1 MSRNMLNG
9 AQVIV
14 DYLIQ
19 EKVPQVFGL
28 CGHGNIQFIDALYE
42 RSSDI
47 KTISVHH
54 ESVAGFMADVYY
66 RVSGRPTAT
75 FTSCGPGSAN
85 LPISL
90 ANAFLDSVPFLA
102 VTGNVPT
109 SQFNRGAF
117 QEMYRHYQADFPS
130 TVRTMC
136 KKVFQPTRGEMVP
149 LAVRQAWKTMTTGRP
164 GPVVLDVPFD
174 VFMESA
180 AEEAP
185 NAQAWNANISSRCG
199 ADPEG
204 VVKAVDMLLGA
215 ERPMIIVGQGVRYGG
230 AADELLKLAERLQI
244 PVAASASG
252 LGAIDCNHPLAL
264 GLVARAGHYQANHA
278 TRQADVLLA
287 MGMRFDDRTS
297 SSWIPGYSFTI
308 PPTRLIHV
316 DIDPEEI
323 GRNYPVAL
331 GLMADV
337 RTFLRQVHAELDRRA
352 DLTKK
357 ADARKKWLAQI
368 DTYRKEWDKFVAPGF
383 SDDTTP
389 INPQRAALEID
400 KALPEDAILVSDIGV
415 HHNWLL
421 GFCKPKRPDSLIG
434 SMGFGPMGFGVAGVM
449 GAKFAAPDRPCVS
462 VCGDGAFFMHA
473 NVLGTAVEY
482 NLPVV
487 WVVWNN
493 YAYASIRGLQRGYLG
508 GRELATDFHDP
519 NTGQRYN
526 PDFAAMAR
534 SCGVE
539 GVRVD
544 RAGDLGEAIRK
555 GIAANKPYLID
566 VDIAADINPVGAGV
580 WELPGL
586 GQSKAGIG
594 TRFSPPDLLREEIA
608 CCLQARKSSS
618 SVVPPASV
626 LRPPNWRSAKAPTSS
641 SRRATSSG
649 STRSAEKLNA
659 IAIPAD
665 VTSDDSVAELFRRCG
680 PVDHVVVTAA
690 QLRTGPFKTVAM
702 EDVRAT
708 MEGKFWGAW
717 RVAQQ
722 ADIRPGGSLTLV
734 SGFLSVRPRPN
745 SAIVSAANGAL
756 ESLARALA
764 LELAPV
770 RVNAVS
776 PGIIDTP
783 IRAAMPEEARRD
795 MLAKTAAAL
804 PVGRVGAARI
814 SHARSSAS

>member
-1 MSRNMLNG
+1 MSPRNMLNG

-42 RSSDI
+42 RSDDI

-90 ANAFLDSVPFLA
+90 GNAFLDSVPFLA

-117 QEMYRHYQADFPS
+117 QELYRHYQADFPS
-130 TVRTMC
+130 TVRSYC

-174 VFMESA
+174 VFLESA

-185 NAQAWNANISSRCG
+185 NAKAWNGNISSRCG

-204 VVKAVDMLLGA
+204 VVQAVDMLLGA
-215 ERPMIIVGQGVRYGG
+215 ERPVMIVGQGVRYGG
-230 AADELLKLAERLQI
+230 AAEELLKLAERLQI

-252 LGAIDCNHPLAL
+252 LGAIDTRHPLAL

-287 MGMRFDDRTS
+287 LGMRFDDRTS

-308 PPTRLIHV
+308 PPTKLIHV

-337 RTFLRQVHAELDRRA
+337 RTFLRQLHAELDRRA
-352 DLTKK
+352 DLTQR

-383 SDDTTP
+383 TDDTVP

-400 KALPEDAILVSDIGV
+400 KALPENAILVSDIGV

-421 GFCKPKRPDSLIG
+421 SFCKPKRPDSLIG

-449 GAKFAAPDRPCVS
+449 GAKYAAPDRPCVS

-493 YAYASIRGLQRGYLG
+493 YAYASIRGLQRGYLK

-519 NTGQRYN
+519 RTGERYN

-566 VDIAADINPVGAGV
+566 VDIAADINPSGAGV

-586 GQSKAGIG
+586 GQSKPGIG
-594 TRFSPPDLLREEIA
+594 VRYE
-608 CCLQARKSSS
+608 
-618 SVVPPASV
+618 
-626 LRPPNWRSAKAPTSS
+626 PT
-641 SRRATSSG
+641 
-649 STRSAEKLNA
+649 
-659 IAIPAD
+659 
-665 VTSDDSVAELFRRCG
+665 
-680 PVDHVVVTAA
+680 
-690 QLRTGPFKTVAM
+690 
-702 EDVRAT
+702 
-708 MEGKFWGAW
+708 
-717 RVAQQ
+717 
-722 ADIRPGGSLTLV
+722 
-734 SGFLSVRPRPN
+734 
-745 SAIVSAANGAL
+745 
-756 ESLARALA
+756 
-764 LELAPV
+764 
-770 RVNAVS
+770 
-776 PGIIDTP
+776 
-783 IRAAMPEEARRD
+783 
-795 MLAKTAAAL
+795 
-804 PVGRVGAARI
+804 
-814 SHARSSAS
+814 

>member
-1 MSRNMLNG
+1 LDKQENDPMSTRNMLNG

-19 EKVPQVFGL
+19 QKVPNVFGL

-42 RSSDI
+42 RKHDI
-47 KTISVHH
+47 KTVSVHH

-90 ANAFLDSVPFLA
+90 GNAFLDSVPFMA

-117 QEMYRHYQADFPS
+117 QELYRHYQADFPS
-130 TVRTMC
+130 TVRAYC

-149 LAVRQAWKTMTTGRP
+149 LAVRQAWKTMVTGRP

-174 VFMESA
+174 VFLESA

-185 NAQAWNANISSRCG
+185 KPEEWSANISSRCG

-204 VVKAVDMLLGA
+204 VVKAVDMLLAA
-215 ERPMIIVGQGVRYGG
+215 ERPVILVGQGVRYGG
-230 AADELLKLAERLQI
+230 ACADLLRLAERLQI
-244 PVAASASG
+244 PVASSASG
-252 LGAIDCNHPLAL
+252 LGAIDTKHPLAL
-264 GLVARAGHYQANHA
+264 GLVARGGHYQANHA

-287 MGMRFDDRTS
+287 LGVRFDDRTS
-297 SSWIPGYSFTI
+297 SSWISGYSFTI

-337 RTFLRQVHAELDRRA
+337 RTFLRQVLAELDRRA
-352 DLTKK
+352 DLSKR
-357 ADARKKWLAQI
+357 ADARQKWLQAI
-368 DTYRKEWDKFVAPGF
+368 DGYRKEWDKLVAPGF
-383 SDDTTP
+383 SDDSTP

-400 KALPEDAILVSDIGV
+400 KGLPEDAILVSDIGV

-421 GFCKPKRPDSLIG
+421 GYCKPRRPDSLIG
-434 SMGFGPMGFGVAGVM
+434 SMGFGPMGFGVAGVL

-473 NVLGTAVEY
+473 SVLGTAVEY

-493 YAYASIRGLQRGYLG
+493 YAYASIRGLQRGYLK
-508 GRELATDFHDP
+508 GRELATDFHNP
-519 NTGQRYN
+519 TTGERYN

-534 SCGVE
+534 SAGVE

-544 RAGDLGEAIRK
+544 RAGDLAETVRK

-566 VDIAADINPVGAGV
+566 VDIAADINPAGAGV

-586 GQSKAGIG
+586 GQSKPSIG
-594 TRFSPPDLLREEIA
+594 TRY
-608 CCLQARKSSS
+608 Q
-618 SVVPPASV
+618 
-626 LRPPNWRSAKAPTSS
+626 
-641 SRRATSSG
+641 
-649 STRSAEKLNA
+649 
-659 IAIPAD
+659 
-665 VTSDDSVAELFRRCG
+665 
-680 PVDHVVVTAA
+680 
-690 QLRTGPFKTVAM
+690 
-702 EDVRAT
+702 
-708 MEGKFWGAW
+708 
-717 RVAQQ
+717 
-722 ADIRPGGSLTLV
+722 PGQ
-734 SGFLSVRPRPN
+734 
-745 SAIVSAANGAL
+745 
-756 ESLARALA
+756 
-764 LELAPV
+764 
-770 RVNAVS
+770 
-776 PGIIDTP
+776 
-783 IRAAMPEEARRD
+783 
-795 MLAKTAAAL
+795 
-804 PVGRVGAARI
+804 
-814 SHARSSAS
+814 

>member
-1 MSRNMLNG
+1 MSGRNVLNG

-14 DYLIQ
+14 DYLIR
-19 EKVPQVFGL
+19 EKVPYAFGL

-42 RSSDI
+42 RSHDI

-90 ANAFLDSVPFLA
+90 ANAYLDSVPFMA

-130 TVRTMC
+130 TVRSIC

-149 LAVRQAWKTMTTGRP
+149 LAVRQAWKTMVTGRP

-185 NAQAWNANISSRCG
+185 KPEEWSANISSRCG

-204 VVKAVDMLLGA
+204 VVMAVDMLLAA
-215 ERPMIIVGQGVRYGG
+215 ERPCIIVGQGVRYGG
-230 AADELLKLAERLQI
+230 ACDDLLMLAERLQI
-244 PVAASASG
+244 PVAWSASG
-252 LGAIDCNHPLAL
+252 MGAIPVEHPLAL
-264 GLVARAGHYQANHA
+264 GLVARGGHYQANHA

-287 MGMRFDDRTS
+287 LGVRFDDRTS
-297 SSWIPGYSFTI
+297 SSWISGYSFTI
-308 PPTRLIHV
+308 PPTKLIHV
-316 DIDPEEI
+316 DIDPDEI

-337 RTFLRQVHAELDRRA
+337 RTFLRQLLAELERRK
-352 DLTKK
+352 DIEKK
-357 ADARKKWLAQI
+357 LDARRKWLMAI
-368 DTYRKEWDKFVAPGF
+368 DGYRQEWNKLVAPGF
-383 SDDTTP
+383 SDDSTP
-389 INPQRAALEID
+389 VNPQRAAAEID
-400 KALPEDAILVSDIGV
+400 KALPDDAILVSDIGV

-421 GFCKPKRPDSLIG
+421 SFCKPKRPDSLIG

-482 NLPVV
+482 DLPVV
-487 WVVWNN
+487 WLVWNN

-519 NTGQRYN
+519 KTGARYN
-526 PDFAAMAR
+526 ADFAAMGR
-534 SCGVE
+534 SAGVT

-544 RAGDLGEAIRK
+544 RAGDIGDAIRA

-566 VDIAADINPVGAGV
+566 VDIGADTNPAGAGV

-586 GQSKAGIG
+586 GMSKPSIG
-594 TRFSPPDLLREEIA
+594 KRY
-608 CCLQARKSSS
+608 
-618 SVVPPASV
+618 
-626 LRPPNWRSAKAPTSS
+626 
-641 SRRATSSG
+641 
-649 STRSAEKLNA
+649 
-659 IAIPAD
+659 
-665 VTSDDSVAELFRRCG
+665 
-680 PVDHVVVTAA
+680 
-690 QLRTGPFKTVAM
+690 M
-702 EDVRAT
+702 
-708 MEGKFWGAW
+708 
-717 RVAQQ
+717 
-722 ADIRPGGSLTLV
+722 PGET
-734 SGFLSVRPRPN
+734 
-745 SAIVSAANGAL
+745 
-756 ESLARALA
+756 
-764 LELAPV
+764 
-770 RVNAVS
+770 
-776 PGIIDTP
+776 
-783 IRAAMPEEARRD
+783 
-795 MLAKTAAAL
+795 
-804 PVGRVGAARI
+804 
-814 SHARSSAS
+814 